1 MSLDEKREV
10 LDASLTPFKHWD
22 IIANVK
28 WDLIWVFDRVAY
40 QWWNPYENLYWDPY
54 DEPLGNYIF
63 AVFKK
68 AITKVEGYTT
78 YWDDELF
85 KDWCSD
91 SSVSIDRRKND
102 LSEGYRL
109 ATKEEV
115 ELFNILTSESNMW

>member
-1 MSLDEKREV
+1 MPLDKEREA

-22 IIANVK
+22 IIANLK

-54 DEPLGNYIF
+54 DEPFGNFIF

-68 AITKVEGYTT
+68 AIIKMGEYNT
-78 YWDDELF
+78 YWEDEEF

-91 SSVSIDRRKND
+91 VGVSIDRRKSD

-109 ATKEEV
+109 AMKEEV
-115 ELFNILTSESNMW
+115 ELFNLLTSHK